1 MLNTAANGALRHW
14 DVVTVDGVFDDALRI
29 DEHALG
35 RLAFSTHRLTETRCR
50 SLEVANAVAS
60 LVRLEERPPELLAR
74 FGKRVA
80 AIILQNLRFFHCILD
95 QVQGRMAESV
105 PRSRPTGGWGVAS
118 LIGIGSIIAMT
129 GCAVAPP
136 APGPSRPM
144 PLPPSSQPA
153 GGAVN
158 AVAEEIVVRT
168 NDERRALHI
177 PAFTRSQSLMRAAQ
191 LQANQ
196 MATRAKMAHE
206 LPGAA
211 YPSLG
216 SRLAAAGYQMSA
228 AGENIAEGQ
237 PTAPAVVAGWMKSP
251 GHRTNMLDTRFTEMG
266 AGVATANNGRRFY
279 AQVFARPR

>member
-1 MLNTAANGALRHW
+1 MLNTAANGALRHR
-14 DVVTVDGVFDDALRI
+14 DVVTVDRLLDDALRI

-35 RLAFSTHRLTETRCR
+35 RLPFSTQRLTETCCR
-50 SLEVANAVAS
+50 SLEVANAVAPF
-60 LVRLEERPPELLAR
+60 VRLEERLPEFLAR
-74 FGKRVA
+74 FGQRA
-80 AIILQNLRFFHCILD
+80 ATIILQKLRFFHCILD
-95 QVQGRMAESV
+95 QVQRRVAESV
-105 PRSRPTGGWGVAS
+105 PRSRPQGGWGVAS

-129 GCAVAPP
+129 GCAVAAP

-153 GGAVN
+153 AVAVN

-191 LQANQ
+191 LHANQ
-196 MATRAKMAHE
+196 MAASAKMAHE

-216 SRLAAAGYQMSA
+216 SRLAAVGYQMSA

-237 PTAPAVVAGWMKSP
+237 PSALSVVAGWMKSP
-251 GHRTNMLDTRFTEMG
+251 GHRANMLATRFTEMG
-266 AGVATANNGRRFY
+266 AGVATASNGRRFY
-279 AQVFARPR
+279 AQVFARPF